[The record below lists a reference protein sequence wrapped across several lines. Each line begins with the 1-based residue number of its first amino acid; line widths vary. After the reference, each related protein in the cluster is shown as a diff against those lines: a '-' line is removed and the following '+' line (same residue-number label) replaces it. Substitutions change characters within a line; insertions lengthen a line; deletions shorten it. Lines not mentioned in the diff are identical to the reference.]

1 MSQQV
6 WPPASCAKGRKLITR
21 VVIGMGYRIGP
32 LDQYEM
38 WVGGG
43 RLKDDQHQRGE

>member
-1 MSQQV
+1 MTTG
-6 WPPASCAKGRKLITR
+6 KD
-21 VVIGMGYRIGP
+21 YRIGP

-38 WVGGG
+38 WVGMG